1 MYKNLLTLLFIAFSF
16 HALSETKEKMQQAL
30 NSLVELIPIITND
43 EAFKSKQNEAKI
55 QKEIDNLQ
63 KAFKQAGHERL
74 VRQDVFAPSYTIMN
88 EYLADAQKAFKKGN
102 KDYANWRLKE
112 ITNTC
117 LDCHTRMPVDHPSS
131 FRQGQKHLNTS
142 NITDPYNR
150 GIVQL
155 VVRLYPEAKA
165 TFTSL
170 IDQKLIKND
179 IRDLDLPFKQL
190 LMIQTKVLKDP
201 EGMIKINEHYL
212 AKKNLPEDIKKLLT
226 LWNKD
231 LKPWTFNRVIKNR
244 LNNDKEVSELI
255 SKNVKPAF
263 KEESFYSGDSE
274 VSLLISSGL
283 LSNYLFENTGSPLAP
298 EIMYWLGISEKY
310 LLRDRFFGAGDQFLK
325 LCIRRYPKTDFA
337 PKCLREYKESIEF
350 EFSGSRGTDIPEDV
364 EKELKGLEQ
373 LIKTK

>member
-1 MYKNLLTLLFIAFSF
+1 MYRHLLTIALISLSF
-16 HALSETKEKMQQAL
+16 NLQAQTKEKMQQAL
-30 NSLVELIPIITND
+30 NSLVELIPLITND
-43 EAFKSKQNEAKI
+43 EAFKAKANEQKI
-55 QKEIDNLQ
+55 QKEIDQLQ
-63 KAFKQAGHERL
+63 IAFKQAGHERL

-88 EYLADAQKAFKKGN
+88 EYLADASKAFKKGN

-131 FRQGQKHLNTS
+131 FRQGQKQLNTS

-165 TFTSL
+165 TFTSI
-170 IDQKLIKND
+170 IDEKLIKND
-179 IRDLDLPFKQL
+179 IRDLDLSFKQL

-201 EGMIKINEHYL
+201 EGMIKINDHYL
-212 AKKNLPEDIKKLLT
+212 AKKNLPEDIKKLLS

-231 LKPWTFNRVIKNR
+231 LKPWTSNRLLKNR
-244 LNNDKEVSELI
+244 LSSEKEVLELI

-263 KEESFYSGDSE
+263 KEESFYSGESE

-283 LSNYLFENTGSPLAP
+283 LSNYLFENTGSELAP

-325 LCIRRYPKTDFA
+325 LCIRRYPKSNYA
-337 PKCLREYKESIEF
+337 PKCFREYKESIDF

-364 EKELKGLEQ
+364 QKEIKSLEE
-373 LIKTK
+373 LMKTK